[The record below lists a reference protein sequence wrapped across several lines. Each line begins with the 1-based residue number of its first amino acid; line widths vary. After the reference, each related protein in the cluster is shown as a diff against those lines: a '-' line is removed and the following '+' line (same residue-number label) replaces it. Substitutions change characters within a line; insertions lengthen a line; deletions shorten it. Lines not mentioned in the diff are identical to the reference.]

1 MSVRYNIEIETYKS
15 IRVIKKIRF
24 WLFSVSYTTTVE
36 EQKEVST
43 HLLEEESLQ
52 TIINTLNSMK

>member
-1 MSVRYNIEIETYKS
+1 MSVRYNIEVETYKS

-36 EQKEVST
+36 EQKDVST
-43 HLLEEESLQ
+43 QLLEEESLQ